1 MQAEAKYYCVD
12 ELILGTEQ
20 NLGKMGVEVR
30 LQHCLVMVIV
40 CPRVTMWCQFAGSP

>member
-30 LQHCLVMVIV
+30 DRQGLAMTSFLS
-40 CPRVTMWCQFAGSP
+40 W